1 MLPVLCSLNW
11 RWQSQWTQRSAPPK
25 ADSSK
30 LQLHFRDASE
40 QGSLAR
46 GSWPRLASEES
57 YEIKNSLLIITGR
70 GLRDN
75 EQMPTGSSYYQA
87 AGPNEKPTCL
97 ELGGGFSSWLL
108 IPEVTLSETVPTG
121 LRLPS
126 CQVGRV
132 SLPDLPLTVA
142 LGISQRASLSVLLS
156 QEASSNYSRLMFF
169 PFSGML
175 KWLK

>member
-1 MLPVLCSLNW
+1 MFTKLEVTVSVNPEECTPKC
-11 RWQSQWTQRSAPPK
+11 WQ
-25 ADSSK
+25 
-30 LQLHFRDASE
+30 LQTEFPWFRDASE

-46 GSWPRLASEES
+46 GSWPRLASKES
-57 YEIKNSLLIITGR
+57 HQIKNPLLIIRGR

-97 ELGGGFSSWLL
+97 ESGGGFSSWLL
-108 IPEVTLSETVPTG
+108 MPGVTLSEAVPTA

-126 CQVGRV
+126 CRVGRV
-132 SLPDLPLTVA
+132 SPPDLLLAAA
-142 LGISQRASLSVLLS
+142 LGISQTASLNVLLS

>member
-1 MLPVLCSLNW
+1 MFTKLEVTVSVNPEECTPKC
-11 RWQSQWTQRSAPPK
+11 WQ
-25 ADSSK
+25 
-30 LQLHFRDASE
+30 LQTEFPWFRDASE

-46 GSWPRLASEES
+46 GSWPRLASKES
-57 YEIKNSLLIITGR
+57 HQIKNPLLIIRGR

-97 ELGGGFSSWLL
+97 ESGGGFSSWLL
-108 IPEVTLSETVPTG
+108 MPGVTLSEAVPTA

-126 CQVGRV
+126 CRVGRV
-132 SLPDLPLTVA
+132 SPPDLLLAAA
-142 LGISQRASLSVLLS
+142 LGISQTASLNVLLS

-169 PFSGML
+169 PFSGMP

>member
-1 MLPVLCSLNW
+1 MFTKLEVTVSVNPEECTPKC
-11 RWQSQWTQRSAPPK
+11 WQ
-25 ADSSK
+25 
-30 LQLHFRDASE
+30 LQTAFPWFRDASE

-57 YEIKNSLLIITGR
+57 HQIKNPLLIIRGR

-97 ELGGGFSSWLL
+97 ESGGGFSSRLL
-108 IPEVTLSETVPTG
+108 MPGVSLSEVIPTA

-126 CQVGRV
+126 CRVGRV
-132 SLPDLPLTVA
+132 SPPDLPLAAA
-142 LGISQRASLSVLLS
+142 LGISQRASLNVLLS

-175 KWLK
+175 KWLT

>member
-1 MLPVLCSLNW
+1 MFTKLEVTVSVNPEECTPKC
-11 RWQSQWTQRSAPPK
+11 WQ
-25 ADSSK
+25 
-30 LQLHFRDASE
+30 LQTEFPWFRDASE

-46 GSWPRLASEES
+46 GSWSRLASKES
-57 YEIKNSLLIITGR
+57 HQIKNPLLIIRGR

-97 ELGGGFSSWLL
+97 ESGGGFSSWLL
-108 IPEVTLSETVPTG
+108 MPGVTLSEAVPTA

-126 CQVGRV
+126 CRVGRV
-132 SLPDLPLTVA
+132 SPPDLLLAAA
-142 LGISQRASLSVLLS
+142 LGISQTASLNVLLS

-169 PFSGML
+169 PFSGMP